1 MIPRALLAALV
12 VSALPARAD
21 ELVIPPP
28 PEPFELP
35 PVDESAPPAAKPNT
49 EPDRAPARA
58 DPPQTPTSSDGGP
71 PVVENRVRG
80 NPEPFTR
87 EHGFSLGLITKAG
100 YSIGHLWNIPF
111 TSVPT
116 PGVGLRGRYRLMLA
130 PTWRFTVDGSVS
142 IGGSD
147 DGSAVS
153 VGSYRATAGV
163 GHRWFDFGWFQWWT
177 TLHAGFESFFLI
189 PVPLMGV
196 SNEFVLT
203 PIRWSWLIWSNVL
216 VIDTDLYVIVPSVTG
231 TISSSVV
238 VPIWFTWVGAEVI
251 AEGQGIVAGVANS
264 VGGSIGARLLTGF
277 VF

>member
-1 MIPRALLAALV
+1 MV
-12 VSALPARAD
+12 VAALPARAD

-35 PVDESAPPAAKPNT
+35 PVDESSPPASKPSAPPV
-49 EPDRAPARA
+49 RAPTTKSRPDA
-58 DPPQTPTSSDGGP
+58 GGSASTNDIDA
-71 PVVENRVRG
+71 PVVEDRVRG

-100 YSIGHLWNIPF
+100 YSIGHVWNIPF

-116 PGVGLRGRYRLMLA
+116 PGVGIRGRYRLMIA
-130 PTWRFTVDGSVS
+130 PAWRFTVDGSVS

-163 GHRWFDFGWFQWWT
+163 GRRWFDFGWFQWWT
-177 TLHAGFESFFLI
+177 TLHGGFESFFLV
-189 PVPLMGV
+189 PVPLLGV

-203 PIRWSWLIWSNVL
+203 PIRWSWLIWSNVF
-216 VIDTDLYVIVPSVTG
+216 VVDTDLYVIVPSVTG

-238 VPIWFTWVGAEVI
+238 VPIWFTWIGAEVI

-264 VGGSIGARLLTGF
+264 VGGSVGARLLTGF